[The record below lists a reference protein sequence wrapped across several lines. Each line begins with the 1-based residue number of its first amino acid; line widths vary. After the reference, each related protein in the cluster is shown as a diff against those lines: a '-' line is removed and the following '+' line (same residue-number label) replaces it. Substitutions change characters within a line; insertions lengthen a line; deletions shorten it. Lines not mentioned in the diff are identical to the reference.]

1 MDLRIVAQ
9 QSHRLDQILEAPVL
23 DEDPRADDK
32 EDILWDTQPG
42 ARLHTVWRIEEMRG
56 RPHRQDRRVSAVA
69 ATDHLHLLGAQHRD
83 LAGTASIEQ
92 VRPRQRALHD
102 PPPEGALARDRL
114 LGNYCALPQGFV
126 IASPHQWDRKLA
138 RRNATRTQRKP
149 LVSIDEVRVGGHQ
162 PSDLR
167 HIQPEASRQ
176 RSIADRQ
183 LGDAASDRADL
194 KPIGRVGELATGHEV
209 VAGDRDTVT
218 AFHESRSQL
227 EHQPDAAPAP
237 CLSADVMVDERDMHL
252 KEPTAAVGPLA
263 ACASRLDADGPI
275 SSARMV
281 STLPADG
288 DPALAGSSEN
298 VHVDI
303 LDTSAAGPSVIKGS
317 MLRVGG
323 YGLGTLAT
331 VISSAVVI
339 RHLGVIDTGHFLT
352 VTALVTI
359 VATISDLGLTGFAV
373 REYATEPRAQGR
385 RFLRN
390 LLGIRIA
397 LAFGGLLLAVLFG
410 VLVGY
415 PTVMVVG
422 TAIAGLGMM
431 VLVVQ
436 DGCSIP
442 LQVRLRFGWVAGL
455 QLAIQVGVAI
465 EAVLLVLAG
474 ARLLPFFAL
483 QLPVVIP
490 VLIATAAIGGH
501 DSRLRPALDIKQWR
515 RMVLRILPF
524 SGAVVLS
531 VVYFQIAQVMV
542 SLLSSPTQTGY
553 FGVSFRVLMS
563 FTTLPP
569 LLVSTSLPL
578 LSRAARD
585 DAQRFDYAGRR
596 LVETMAIAGCGLALA
611 LFLGAAFAIR
621 VIAGP
626 GFEQSVEVLRIL
638 ALALLGTFVIGA
650 RGYALLSLDRLRAML
665 VCNAIALVVVLACGI
680 PLIEVYGAK
689 GAAIAMVAA
698 ELTLA
703 FCYERSLTLGRPQL
717 RLRWNFVMRGILATL
732 LAGALASA
740 LPVSSFAAAAI
751 GSALYLGA
759 LLALGIV
766 PEEIVHAL
774 FKHRHTT

>member
-1 MDLRIVAQ
+1 M
-9 QSHRLDQILEAPVL
+9 
-23 DEDPRADDK
+23 
-32 EDILWDTQPG
+32 
-42 ARLHTVWRIEEMRG
+42 
-56 RPHRQDRRVSAVA
+56 
-69 ATDHLHLLGAQHRD
+69 
-83 LAGTASIEQ
+83 
-92 VRPRQRALHD
+92 
-102 PPPEGALARDRL
+102 
-114 LGNYCALPQGFV
+114 
-126 IASPHQWDRKLA
+126 
-138 RRNATRTQRKP
+138 
-149 LVSIDEVRVGGHQ
+149 
-162 PSDLR
+162 
-167 HIQPEASRQ
+167 
-176 RSIADRQ
+176 
-183 LGDAASDRADL
+183 
-194 KPIGRVGELATGHEV
+194 
-209 VAGDRDTVT
+209 
-218 AFHESRSQL
+218 
-227 EHQPDAAPAP
+227 
-237 CLSADVMVDERDMHL
+237 
-252 KEPTAAVGPLA
+252 
-263 ACASRLDADGPI
+263 
-275 SSARMV
+275 
-281 STLPADG
+281 
-288 DPALAGSSEN
+288 
-298 VHVDI
+298 DI
-303 LDTSAAGPSVIKGS
+303 LDTSAAGPSVIRGS
-317 MLRVGG
+317 MLRLGG

-331 VISSAVVI
+331 VVSSAVVI

-359 VATISDLGLTGFAV
+359 VATVSDLGLTGFAV
-373 REYATEPRAQGR
+373 REYATEPRSDGR

-397 LAFGGLLLAVLFG
+397 LALSGLLAAIVFG
-410 VLVGY
+410 LLVGY
-415 PTVMVVG
+415 PAVMVLG
-422 TAIAGLGMM
+422 TAIAGLGMV

-490 VLIATAAIGGH
+490 VLVATMAIGGH
-501 DSRLRPALDIKQWR
+501 DSRLKPALELERWR
-515 RMVLRILPF
+515 RMVWRILPF

-553 FGVSFRVLMS
+553 FGVSFRVLVS

-585 DAQRFDYAGRR
+585 DAERFDYAGRR
-596 LVETMAIAGCGLALA
+596 LVETMLLAGCGLALA
-611 LFLGAAFAIR
+611 LFLGAAFAVR

-638 ALALLGTFVIGA
+638 AVALLGTFVIGA

-665 VCNAIALVVVLACGI
+665 LCNAIALAVVLACGI
-680 PLIEVYGAK
+680 PLIDAYGAK

-703 FCYERSLTLGRPQL
+703 FCYERSLALERPQL
-717 RLRWNFVMRGILATL
+717 RLGLGFAVRAIVATL
-732 LAGALASA
+732 LAGALASV
-740 LPVSSFAAAAI
+740 LSLSSFATAVV
-751 GSALYLGA
+751 GLVLYLAA

-766 PEEIVHAL
+766 PEEILHAL
-774 FKHRHTT
+774 TKRRHAA